1 MHAFRKKDGLYI
13 KLSDYVY
20 DEQGNEISWEDVTLV
35 SEVNND
41 VLEHVRNAAAVNA
54 QQALIQATYTDREFN
69 KTMVGR
75 MTDRHMSLAGIIAM
89 DAVTYADALVKEL
102 AKGKR
107 FYTAFE
113 SDGATRIANER
124 KRQIEK
130 EGYDEEHD
138 AQEPINRMVACAIS
152 YAMHDIDEQEADAW
166 WSWDRQYFKPK
177 DRMRNLERA
186 GALIAAAIDK
196 LLKEDMA

>member
-20 DEQGNEISWEDVTLV
+20 DEQGNEIPWEDVTLV

-41 VLEHVRNAAAVNA
+41 VLEHVRNAAAISA
-54 QQALIQATYTDREFN
+54 QQALISTTIDRERFSTIV
-69 KTMVGR
+69 KR

-89 DAVTYADALVKEL
+89 NSVTHADALVKEL
-102 AKGKR
+102 AKGKK

-113 SDGATRIANER
+113 SDGATRIAKER
-124 KRQIEK
+124 QRQIEK

-152 YAMHDIDEQEADAW
+152 YAMYDIDEKEADAW
-166 WSWDRQYFKPK
+166 WEWDRQYFKPK
-177 DRMRNLERA
+177 DRLRNLERA

-196 LLKEDMA
+196 LVKEFIE